1 MAMGQVGSFQSK
13 ALRDLLTQLPS
24 LIDLYQAPFD
34 PSDPAPYKTGLLSHF
49 EEQLSAELQR
59 ASAAAVVAI
68 YEETQA
74 KLIGEVY
81 IGPPCFFNNKTVV
94 RLFMSFTMPALFF

>member
-49 EEQLSAELQR
+49 GEQLSAELQR

-94 RLFMSFTMPALFF
+94 SLFMSFTMPALFF